1 MNMNPSFRM
10 SGVWDRHRR
19 FHGPKR
25 FHVVADVPGKP
36 EFTFSFTAG
45 VKGLVKELKS
55 RFAGKRVKVW
65 IYTGPSNDP
74 KDRVFWGRFDPK
86 NSTLS
91 DLLGRT
97 V

>member
-1 MNMNPSFRM
+1 MNMNSSFRE
-10 SGVWDRHRR
+10 SEAWDRHRR

-25 FHVVADVPGKP
+25 FHVVVSVPGLP

-45 VKGLVKELKS
+45 VKGLRKELIS
-55 RFAGKRVKVW
+55 RYAGKRVKVW
-65 IYTGPSNDP
+65 IYTGPSSDP
-74 KDRVFWGRFDPK
+74 KDRQRWGRFDPK
-86 NSTLS
+86 NSTVF